1 MIFSLLTSSFGL
13 LGYIGPG
20 GGIALLGP
28 LFGVAVAVLG
38 ALAMV
43 AIWPIRFLLKKMRS
57 GANTQSAATEQTA
70 GLETLKETT

>member
-1 MIFSLLTSSFGL
+1 MSFAISALSFGL

-43 AIWPIRFLLKKMRS
+43 AIWPIRFLIKKMRA
-57 GANTQSAATEQTA
+57 GGNTQPTTSEQPQA
-70 GLETLKETT
+70 